1 MSNHLKIRF
10 FINSTRFYKFGNLRF
25 LGAFN
30 LLETIV
36 NTLAIIAGSL
46 LGIVFRGGIPNKYQ
60 VTIMQA
66 ISLAVILI
74 GLKMAFKTD
83 AVLLVIFSLVIGS
96 IFGEFIKIEDRLE
109 NLGKR
114 LEIKFAK
121 AGNGIAKGFVVAS
134 LVYCVGSMAIVGSME
149 SGLTGNHQTL
159 FAKSALDGLSSIIFA
174 STFGIGVLFSSISVF
189 VYQGILT
196 LTSTLMKPFLIPP
209 VIDQMSGVGGLLI
222 MAIGFNLLEIQ
233 KIKVGNMLPAI
244 FIPLIYYMLKQLVNF
259 I

>member
-1 MSNHLKIRF
+1 
-10 FINSTRFYKFGNLRF
+10 

-30 LLETIV
+30 LLGTIV
-36 NTLAIIAGSL
+36 NTLAIIVGSL
-46 LGIVFRGGIPNKYQ
+46 LGIVFRGSIPNKYQ

-83 AVLLVIFSLVIGS
+83 AILLVIFSLVIGS
-96 IFGEFIKIEDRLE
+96 ILGEFLRIEERLE

-114 LEIKFAK
+114 LETKFAK

-174 STFGIGVLFSSISVF
+174 SSFGIGVLFSSISVF
-189 VYQGILT
+189 VYQGVIT
-196 LTSTLMKPFLIPP
+196 LTASLMKPFLIPP
-209 VIDQMSGVGGLLI
+209 VINQMSGVGGLLI
-222 MAIGFNLLEIQ
+222 MAIGFNLLEI
-233 KIKVGNMLPAI
+233 KTIKVGNMLPAI
-244 FIPLIYYMLKQLVNF
+244 FLPLIYYMLKQLVNF

>member
-1 MSNHLKIRF
+1 M
-10 FINSTRFYKFGNLRF
+10 
-25 LGAFN
+25 LG
-30 LLETIV
+30 TIV
-36 NTLAIIAGSL
+36 NTLAIIVGSL

-83 AVLLVIFSLVIGS
+83 AILLVIFSLVIGS
-96 IFGEFIKIEDRLE
+96 IFGEFLKIEDRLE

-114 LEIKFAK
+114 LETKFAK

-196 LTSTLMKPFLIPP
+196 LTSTLMKPFLIAP
-209 VIDQMSGVGGLLI
+209 VINQMSGVGGLLI
-222 MAIGFNLLEIQ
+222 MAIGFNLLEI
-233 KIKVGNMLPAI
+233 KIIRVGNMLPAI
-244 FIPLIYYMLKQLVNF
+244 FIPLIYYMLKQMVNF
-259 I
+259 F

>member
-1 MSNHLKIRF
+1 L
-10 FINSTRFYKFGNLRF
+10 
-25 LGAFN
+25 LG
-30 LLETIV
+30 TIV
-36 NTLAIIAGSL
+36 NTLAIIVGSL
-46 LGIVFRGGIPNKYQ
+46 LGIVFRGSIPNKYQ

-83 AVLLVIFSLVIGS
+83 AILLVIFSLVIGS
-96 IFGEFIKIEDRLE
+96 ILGEFLRIEERLE

-114 LEIKFAK
+114 LETKFAK

-174 STFGIGVLFSSISVF
+174 SSFGIGVLFSSISVF
-189 VYQGILT
+189 VYQGVIT
-196 LTSTLMKPFLIPP
+196 LTASLMRPFLIPP
-209 VIDQMSGVGGLLI
+209 VINQMSGVGGLLI
-222 MAIGFNLLEIQ
+222 MAIGFNLLEI
-233 KIKVGNMLPAI
+233 KTIKVGNMLPAI

>member
-1 MSNHLKIRF
+1 M
-10 FINSTRFYKFGNLRF
+10 
-25 LGAFN
+25 GAFN
-30 LLETIV
+30 LLGTIV
-36 NTLAIIAGSL
+36 NTLAIIVGSL
-46 LGIVFRGGIPNKYQ
+46 LGIVFRGSIPNKYQ

-83 AVLLVIFSLVIGS
+83 AILLVIFSLVIGS
-96 IFGEFIKIEDRLE
+96 ILGEFLRIEERLE

-114 LEIKFAK
+114 LETKFAK

-174 STFGIGVLFSSISVF
+174 SSFGIGVLFSSISVF
-189 VYQGILT
+189 VYQGVIT
-196 LTSTLMKPFLIPP
+196 LTASLMRPFLIPP
-209 VIDQMSGVGGLLI
+209 VINQMSGVGGLLI
-222 MAIGFNLLEIQ
+222 MAIGFNLLEI
-233 KIKVGNMLPAI
+233 KTIKVGNMLPAI

>member
-1 MSNHLKIRF
+1 M
-10 FINSTRFYKFGNLRF
+10 
-25 LGAFN
+25 LG
-30 LLETIV
+30 TIV
-36 NTLAIIAGSL
+36 NTLAIIVGSL
-46 LGIVFRGGIPNKYQ
+46 LGIVFRGSIPNKYQ

-83 AVLLVIFSLVIGS
+83 AILLVIFSLVIGS
-96 IFGEFIKIEDRLE
+96 ILGEFLRIEERLE

-114 LEIKFAK
+114 LETKFAK

-174 STFGIGVLFSSISVF
+174 SSFGIGVLFSSISVF
-189 VYQGILT
+189 IYQGVIT
-196 LTSTLMKPFLIPP
+196 LTASLMKPFLIPP
-209 VIDQMSGVGGLLI
+209 VINQMSGVGGLLI
-222 MAIGFNLLEIQ
+222 MAIGFNLLEI
-233 KIKVGNMLPAI
+233 KTIKVGNMLPAI

>member
-1 MSNHLKIRF
+1 L
-10 FINSTRFYKFGNLRF
+10 
-25 LGAFN
+25 LG
-30 LLETIV
+30 TIV

>member
-1 MSNHLKIRF
+1 L
-10 FINSTRFYKFGNLRF
+10 
-25 LGAFN
+25 LG
-30 LLETIV
+30 TIV
-36 NTLAIIAGSL
+36 NTLAIIVGSL
-46 LGIVFRGGIPNKYQ
+46 LGIVFRDGIPKKYH
-60 VTIMQA
+60 VTVMQA
-66 ISLAVILI
+66 ISLSVILI
-74 GLKMAFKTD
+74 GIKMALKTD

-96 IFGEFIKIEDRLE
+96 ILGEFLKIEERLE
-109 NLGKR
+109 NLGKL
-114 LEIKFAK
+114 LETKFAK
-121 AGNGIAKGFVVAS
+121 AGDGIAKGFVVAS

-189 VYQGILT
+189 VYQGFIT
-196 LTSTLMKPFLIPP
+196 LTSSLMKPFLIPP
-209 VIDQMSGVGGLLI
+209 VINQMSGVGGLLI
-222 MAIGFNLLEIQ
+222 MAIGLNLLEIQ

>member
-1 MSNHLKIRF
+1 L
-10 FINSTRFYKFGNLRF
+10 
-25 LGAFN
+25 LG
-30 LLETIV
+30 TIV
-36 NTLAIIAGSL
+36 NTLAIIVGSL

-96 IFGEFIKIEDRLE
+96 ILGEFIKIEDRLE
-109 NLGKR
+109 NFGKR
-114 LEIKFAK
+114 LETKFAK
-121 AGNGIAKGFVVAS
+121 AGDGIAKGFVVAS

-189 VYQGILT
+189 LYQGIIT
-196 LTSTLMKPFLIPP
+196 LTSSLMKPFLIPP
-209 VIDQMSGVGGLLI
+209 VINQMSGVGGLLI
-222 MAIGFNLLEIQ
+222 MAIGFNLLEI
-233 KIKVGNMLPAI
+233 KIIKVGNMLPAI
-244 FIPLIYYMLKQLVNF
+244 FIPLIYYMLKQLMNF